1 MTKEVIGLG
10 LINPYHTPSVNLF
23 VQMLFDILPLN
34 LLIVACQR
42 YDLTISKFD
51 ALFLGMSLYQLRA
64 AVFLCAISV
73 SCGLD
78 DNDRPEL
85 AM

>member
-1 MTKEVIGLG
+1 MTKEVIGPG
-10 LINPYHTPSVNLF
+10 LINPLHTPSINLF

-34 LLIVACQR
+34 LLIVACER
-42 YDLTISKFD
+42 HDLTISKFG

-64 AVFLCAISV
+64 AVLLCAISV
-73 SCGLD
+73 SRDLD